1 VHIQTE
7 LVSRLG
13 PNTRKA
19 RPADIYLL
27 KRVNAPAA
35 LVEVGFLSNPRE
47 ERLLADAAY
56 RERVAEAI
64 FHGIVAY
71 FADSPK
77 SDGAAHMLDDD
88 PGNTWG
94 DSHKGRCSRVSAHSR
109 LDDPSIFGGPT
120 NFDDSLMPEVREIP
134 GLTAMDRTEALA
146 AVLHATI
153 AGPGTRQHTPID
165 DSTGHHIAFG
175 ETAG

>member
-1 VHIQTE
+1 MHIQTE

-94 DSHKGRCSRVSAHSR
+94 IVTKAGALASPLTPDSTT
-109 LDDPSIFGGPT
+109 LYFGGPT
-120 NFDDSLMPEVREIP
+120 NFDDSLMPEPERYRGRQPWIDGGARCGP
-134 GLTAMDRTEALA
+134 ACHDSRARQTAYL
-146 AVLHATI
+146 
-153 AGPGTRQHTPID
+153 ID
-165 DSTGHHIAFG
+165 DSTGHHIAF
-175 ETAG
+175 EEAG